1 MILQHDV
8 FYSQHNLSMRN
19 FVIATTKRGHV
30 KYISSPEVDFLKSIV
45 TRFRSRATKLVFRF
59 LEVDQTEPTTNQTYG
74 SLLKNLT
81 YIKTFASGVL
91 VPKSYIWPV
100 DDLYL
105 QPYTSLVLD
114 AHKEGLEVFTSD
126 FMNDVPFAYNYSYDP
141 VSEYLS
147 FVDNGKFSVDG
158 VLSDNPVTPSAAFGK
173 FGTL

>member
-19 FVIATTKRGHV
+19 FVIATAKRGHV

-45 TRFRSRATKLVFRF
+45 TRFRSRAIKLVFRF

-100 DDLYL
+100 EDLYL
-105 QPYTSLVLD
+105 QPSTSLVLD

-126 FMNDVPFAYNYSYDP
+126 FMNDVPFADNYSHDL
-141 VSEYLS
+141 VSKYLS
-147 FVDNGKFSVDG
+147 FVD
-158 VLSDNPVTPSAAFGK
+158 LMC
-173 FGTL
+173 